1 MAKMRVTQMVG
12 QQQAIQSRTE
22 CDPQKITPT
31 HLFHTEHPTTAVFTP
46 YYARSCRSLLST
58 VSSRPSRKEME
69 HSPPRTSLLWHMEVA
84 GFRS

>member
-12 QQQAIQSRTE
+12 QQQAITSPAPNAIHKNHAYTF
-22 CDPQKITPT
+22 
-31 HLFHTEHPTTAVFTP
+31 FHTEHPTTAVFTP
-46 YYARSCRSLLST
+46 YYARNCRSLLST

-84 GFRS
+84 GCRS